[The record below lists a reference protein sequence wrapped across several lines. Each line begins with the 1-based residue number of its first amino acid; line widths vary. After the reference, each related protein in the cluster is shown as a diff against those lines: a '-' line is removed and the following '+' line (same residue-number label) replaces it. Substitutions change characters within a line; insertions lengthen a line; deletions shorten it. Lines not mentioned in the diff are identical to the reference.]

1 MKDGAKDMIENA
13 AERDEEIEN
22 MEERLGNTAHSKK
35 IQYKSNWSSRV
46 KGKMGKIQSQNR
58 KWLRIF

>member
-22 MEERLGNTAHSKK
+22 MEERLGNTADSKK
-35 IQYKSNWSSRV
+35 IQYNSNWSSRE
-46 KGKMGKIQSQNR
+46 KGKMGTIQSQNR